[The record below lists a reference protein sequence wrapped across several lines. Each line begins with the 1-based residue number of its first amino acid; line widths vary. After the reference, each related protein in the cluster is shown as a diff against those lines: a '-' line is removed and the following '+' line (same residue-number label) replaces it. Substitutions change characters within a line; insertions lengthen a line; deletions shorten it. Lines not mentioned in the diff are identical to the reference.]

1 MSETSQNFGKKTKFR
16 QVSLMKNG
24 KKKEKADILEV
35 YPDSAKKELEAIPE
49 VYAILSDKE
58 RLDLA
63 STIKDVSSSNMLN
76 ESYMSYKWAN
86 LMIDLVNKRFAQ
98 MQTKHFARYY

>member
-1 MSETSQNFGKKTKFR
+1 MSTARSNYWTNVNRLK
-16 QVSLMKNG
+16 S
-24 KKKEKADILEV
+24 
-35 YPDSAKKELEAIPE
+35 PE
-49 VYAILSDKE
+49 VHAILTDKE

-86 LMIDLVNKRFAQ
+86 LMIELVNKRFAQ
-98 MQTKHFARYY
+98 MQTKHFARYS